1 MSPYRNW
8 HRPAWDGPADPPS
21 RVPEKP
27 ECLSQEWE
35 GIPQAVPHRCLCEEP
50 ADPPSLTGVCVRD
63 PTLPRRTLRPCRKCP
78 DRRSPRG
85 PAVPPPRRFGTHQLA
100 ARVQLTVKLRHAQPV
115 HGRLR
120 ARLGLR
126 WLKGRGHGRASS
138 AWTRTGD
145 PHLLPTQP
153 QRGGAAP
160 TPALKGPRV
169 TGGDRETGSRCC
181 CHTEILY
188 LLKKLASAPRL
199 RLLPRTRWVRQPP
212 REENRQN

>member
-35 GIPQAVPHRCLCEEP
+35 EIPQAVPHRCLCEEP
-50 ADPPSLTGVCVRD
+50 AGRPSLPHGRLCEGSDPPSAD
-63 PTLPRRTLRPCRKCP
+63 PSALQE
-78 DRRSPRG
+78 
-85 PAVPPPRRFGTHQLA
+85 VPGQAQPPRRFGTHQLA

-126 WLKGRGHGRASS
+126 WLKGRGHGRAGS